1 MGPTSNIPGR
11 RLTSLWSTFQFST
24 SPIWERCN
32 VSPQSDLFQIFRR
45 LDFYFIFFHLLF
57 FVVSPYEGE
66 KNWHVSDGQD
76 IHSSLPLSHPQH
88 SARHSIL
95 AIPSSRSYS
104 LPDERDLETS
114 ILQFTHAVF
123 LSSPLAT
130 EGGSNPVLAFFLL
143 AEALLH
149 RSLKFQQPD
158 DLKYCVKYLRYV
170 QGQSREAL
178 NIAPH
183 HVTALLM
190 RALGLQAHLEPGH
203 AMQDVE
209 EMSVLCHKLLTSD
222 VSESYLKD
230 AIGDL
235 AQAVLKIAL
244 SRNQLFS
251 QQVIECLRDA
261 NTRLPD
267 LYDAALALALSLVI
281 RFIVTRSMDDYEDA
295 MTVSDKI
302 ISRFHSD
309 GSQYPFLAFLL
320 PPLLI
325 MSRFAY
331 YRNPEYLEESIFRL
345 RAYLGSL
352 PPEHPLRPALTRN
365 LTILEK
371 ARIDEFGVTNVLQQ
385 AYSKDP
391 EIPIINSFSDLS
403 ASLTGSNFSSL
414 TMGDQKRHLE
424 AVLSVDDITNIEDIE
439 EATNYCRLLHMS
451 LQSSPE
457 NPMTH
462 LAVNQLGGLLLT
474 AFKRTLNSKYLN
486 GSITIS
492 RGLLKIQGV
501 KRTHFRVVG
510 RLITSL
516 YTRFQ
521 LCRDKR
527 DLDEIM
533 ELYPIAV
540 EDPHTN
546 VPNRFSV
553 ACQWADTSRIYKHTS
568 VSTAYENAIS
578 LMQETLTFAPTIE
591 IQHFRLITRRN
602 QYEELPLNYASHQI
616 QIGQL
621 DKAIETL
628 ERGRGLLWSEMRGL
642 RTSIDQLR
650 AIDLPLA
657 EKFASVNQ
665 DLEALTM
672 SISPSVWMNDVKAD
686 NQESM
691 DPFGR
696 LVTKQR
702 NLLDK
707 RNDLIMQ
714 IQALPGFER
723 FMTPLSFDTLR
734 SAAPYGPVIIINHCD
749 WRSDIIILFHDSL
762 PSLIPTSHDFCSRAN
777 GIRDKLF
784 DARKK
789 GLDSMHYEDILGSV
803 LRDLYDLVGRPVI
816 ERFRTLNVPEQ
827 SRIWWCPTSV
837 FCSLPLHA
845 MGPIRSDGNVDLY
858 FSDLYIPSYTPT
870 LSALIE
876 ARKPSTQTSN
886 KPSILLVALPDSKM
900 PKALQEMLIVQANSP
915 SVTTLI
921 GELATPSVVLEHM
934 MGHQFA
940 HISCHGIL
948 ETGRPF
954 DASFKLHEGAHLTL
968 LDIVRSRLP
977 NAEFAFLS
985 ACHTAE
991 LTEESIADEGLHLTA
1006 AVQYCGFRSVV
1017 GTMWAM
1023 ADIDGPDLAVNFY
1036 RAVFSDRQEGIPY
1049 YERTAEALR
1058 NAVRS
1063 LRRKRNMRLE
1073 RWVNFVHYGA

>member
-1 MGPTSNIPGR
+1 MS
-11 RLTSLWSTFQFST
+11 
-24 SPIWERCN
+24 
-32 VSPQSDLFQIFRR
+32 
-45 LDFYFIFFHLLF
+45 HLQ
-57 FVVSPYEGE
+57 
-66 KNWHVSDGQD
+66 N
-76 IHSSLPLSHPQH
+76 
-88 SARHSIL
+88 SAYSIL
-95 AIPSSRSYS
+95 PITSSGEYS
-104 LPDERDLETS
+104 LPDGRDLDTP

-123 LSSPLAT
+123 LSSRLAT
-130 EGGSNPVLAFFLL
+130 KGGSNPVLAFFLL

-149 RSLKFQQPD
+149 RSLKLQQPD
-158 DLKYCVKYLRYV
+158 DLKYCVKYLRFV
-170 QGQSREAL
+170 QGQACETF
-178 NIAPH
+178 NTAPH
-183 HVTALLM
+183 YSTALLV

-209 EMSVLCHKLLTSD
+209 EMSILCHKLLTPD
-222 VSESYLKD
+222 VPESHIKD
-230 AIGDL
+230 AVADL
-235 AQAVLKIAL
+235 AQAVIKIAL
-244 SRNQLFS
+244 SRNEHPS

-267 LYDAALALALSLVI
+267 LYDVGLALALSLVI

-295 MTVSDKI
+295 MAVSDKT

-309 GSQYPFLAFLL
+309 GSQYPSLVSFL

-325 MSRFAY
+325 MGRFAF
-331 YRNPEYLEESIFRL
+331 YRDPEYLEEAIFRL

-352 PPEHPLRPALTRN
+352 PLEYPLRHTLTHG
-365 LTILEK
+365 LMILEK
-371 ARIDEFGVTNVLQQ
+371 ARFDEFGVTNDLQQ
-385 AYSKDP
+385 AYSRDP
-391 EIPIINSFSDLS
+391 EVAIIPSFSELS
-403 ASLTGSNFSSL
+403 ASLAGFKFSSL
-414 TMGDQKRHLE
+414 TMGDRKRHLE
-424 AVLSVDDITNIEDIE
+424 AVLAVDDLTNIKDIE
-439 EATNYCRLLHMS
+439 EAINYCRLLHMS

-462 LAVNQLGGLLLT
+462 LIVNQLSGVLFT
-474 AFKRTLNSKYLN
+474 AFKRTSDTKYLDE
-486 GSITIS
+486 SITTS
-492 RGLLKIQGV
+492 RDLLKIQGV
-501 KRTHFRVVG
+501 EGTHFRVVG

-516 YTRFQ
+516 YTRFH
-521 LCRDKR
+521 LYRDKR
-527 DLDEIM
+527 DLHEVMD
-533 ELYPIAV
+533 LYAIAIS
-540 EDPHTN
+540 DPHTN
-546 VPNRFSV
+546 VPSRFSA
-553 ACQWADTSRIYKHTS
+553 ACEWADTSRIYKHTS

-602 QYEELPLNYASHQI
+602 QYQDLPLNYASHQI

-650 AIDLPLA
+650 AVDLPLA

-665 DLEALTM
+665 DLGALTM
-672 SISPSVWMNDVKAD
+672 SISPSVWMNDVKTD
-686 NQESM
+686 DQVPM

-696 LVTKQR
+696 LVVKQR
-702 NLLDK
+702 NLLDE
-707 RNDLIMQ
+707 RNVLITQ
-714 IQALPGFER
+714 IQALQGFEG
-723 FMTPLSFDTLR
+723 FMRGPSFDTLR
-734 SAAPYGPVIIINHCD
+734 SAAAHGPVIIINHCD
-749 WRSDIIILFHDSL
+749 WRSDIIILLHHSP

-777 GIRDKLF
+777 GMRDKLF

-789 GLDSMHYEDILGSV
+789 GLDSMDYEDILGSI

-816 ERFRTLNVPEQ
+816 ERLRSLNVPEQ

-845 MGPIRSDGNVDLY
+845 MGPIRLDGNVDLY

-876 ARKPSTQTSN
+876 ARKPSTQTPN
-886 KPSILLVALPDSKM
+886 KPSILLVALPDAKM
-900 PKALQEMLIVQANSP
+900 PKALQEMLTVQASSP

-921 GELATPSVVLEHM
+921 GEMATPTVVLEHM
-934 MGHQFA
+934 RGHQFA

-954 DASFKLHEGAHLTL
+954 DASFKLHGGARLTL

-991 LTEESIADEGLHLTA
+991 LTRESISDEGLHLTA

-1036 RAVFSDRQEGIPY
+1036 RAVFSNRQEGIPH

-1058 NAVRS
+1058 DAVKS
-1063 LRRKRNMRLE
+1063 LRRKRTMRLE

>member
-1 MGPTSNIPGR
+1 M
-11 RLTSLWSTFQFST
+11 
-24 SPIWERCN
+24 
-32 VSPQSDLFQIFRR
+32 
-45 LDFYFIFFHLLF
+45 
-57 FVVSPYEGE
+57 
-66 KNWHVSDGQD
+66 
-76 IHSSLPLSHPQH
+76 
-88 SARHSIL
+88 
-95 AIPSSRSYS
+95 PSSREYS
-104 LPDERDLETS
+104 LPDGRDLDTP

-123 LSSPLAT
+123 LSSRLAT
-130 EGGSNPVLAFFLL
+130 KGGSNPVLAFFLL

-149 RSLKFQQPD
+149 RSLKLQQPD
-158 DLKYCVKYLRYV
+158 DLKHCVKYLRFV
-170 QGQSREAL
+170 QVQARETF
-178 NIAPH
+178 NTSPH
-183 HVTALLM
+183 YSAALLV

-209 EMSVLCHKLLTSD
+209 EMSLLCNKLLIPD
-222 VSESYLKD
+222 VPESYVKD
-230 AIGDL
+230 AVADL
-235 AQAVLKIAL
+235 AQAVIKIAL
-244 SRNQLFS
+244 SRNQHPS
-251 QQVIECLRDA
+251 PQVIECLRDA
-261 NTRLPD
+261 NTRLTD
-267 LYDAALALALSLVI
+267 LYDVGLALALSLVI

-295 MTVSDKI
+295 MAVSDKT

-309 GSQYPFLAFLL
+309 GSQYPFLVFVL

-325 MSRFAY
+325 MGRFAF
-331 YRNPEYLEESIFRL
+331 YRDPEYLEEAIFRL
-345 RAYLGSL
+345 RGYLGSL
-352 PPEHPLRPALTRN
+352 PLEHPLRLTLTHN
-365 LTILEK
+365 LMILEK
-371 ARIDEFGVTNVLQQ
+371 ARFDEFGVTNDLQQ
-385 AYSKDP
+385 AYSSDP
-391 EIPIINSFSDLS
+391 QIAIIPSFSELS
-403 ASLTGSNFSSL
+403 VSLADSKFSSL

-424 AVLSVDDITNIEDIE
+424 AVLTVDDLTNIEDIE
-439 EATNYCRLLHMS
+439 QAINYCRLLHMS

-457 NPMTH
+457 NPMAH
-462 LAVNQLGGLLLT
+462 LIVNQLSGVLLT
-474 AFKRTLNSKYLN
+474 AFKRTSDAKYLDE
-486 GSITIS
+486 SITSS
-492 RGLLKIQGV
+492 RDLLKIQGV

-510 RLITSL
+510 RLIASL

-521 LCRDKR
+521 LYHDKR
-527 DLDEIM
+527 DLHEVMD
-533 ELYPIAV
+533 LYAIAV
-540 EDPHTN
+540 EDSHTN
-546 VPNRFSV
+546 VPTRFSV
-553 ACQWADTSRIYKHTS
+553 ACEWANTSRIYKHTS

-591 IQHFRLITRRN
+591 IQHFRLVTRRN
-602 QYEELPLNYASHQI
+602 QYQELPLNYASHQI

-650 AIDLPLA
+650 AVDLPLA

-672 SISPSVWMNDVKAD
+672 SISPSVWMNDVNTD
-686 NQESM
+686 DEESM

-696 LVTKQR
+696 LVVKQR
-702 NLLDK
+702 NLLDE
-707 RNDLIMQ
+707 RNNLIMQ

-723 FMTPLSFDTLR
+723 FMTALSFDTLR
-734 SAAPYGPVIIINHCD
+734 SAAAHGPVIIINHCD
-749 WRSDIIILFHDSL
+749 WRSDIIILLHHSP
-762 PSLIPTSHDFCSRAN
+762 PSFIPTSHDFCSRAN

-789 GLDSMHYEDILGSV
+789 GLDSMDYEDILGSI
-803 LRDLYDLVGRPVI
+803 LRELYDLVGRPVI
-816 ERFRTLNVPEQ
+816 ERLRSLNVPEQ

-845 MGPIRSDGNVDLY
+845 MGPIRSNGNVDLY

-870 LSALIE
+870 LSALMQ

-886 KPSILLVALPDSKM
+886 KPSILLVALPDAEM
-900 PKALQEMLIVQANSP
+900 PKALQEMLTVQASSP
-915 SVTTLI
+915 SVTALI
-921 GELATPSVVLEHM
+921 GEMATPTVVLEHM
-934 MGHQFA
+934 RGNQFA

-954 DASFKLHEGAHLTL
+954 DASFKLHGGARLTL

-1036 RAVFSDRQEGIPY
+1036 RAVFSNRQEGMPY

-1058 NAVRS
+1058 DAVRS